1 MVIFLIMIFWK
12 DKAKKMDIRN
22 MFVQKLL
29 DKDLARQMGMT
40 EKEFK
45 LLCKTAEGVD
55 EESAPWE
62 VKLAIDKIKEINS
75 KAFAYTF
82 EDYIEDCLE
91 YSRQSEGY
99 MYDDW
104 DIKSQLQSEVND
116 CCPFDLTWAWKG
128 SYFYV
133 MGNARK
139 HFIQGLVTDFEVA
152 VEELIDEPDDFV
164 RIMRTFRRFF

>member
-1 MVIFLIMIFWK
+1 
-12 DKAKKMDIRN
+12 MDIRN

-29 DKDLARQMGMT
+29 DKDLAKQMGMT
-40 EKEFK
+40 VKEFK

-75 KAFAYTF
+75 KSFSYTL

-91 YSRQSEGY
+91 YAEQSKWYLYKDFDTKE
-99 MYDDW
+99 
-104 DIKSQLQSEVND
+104 QLQDEIAD
-116 CCPFDLTWAWKG
+116 CPFDLTWAWEKSG
-128 SYFYV
+128 LTVFA
-133 MGNARK
+133 NARE
-139 HFIQGLVTDFEVA
+139 HFVEELKKYFGLT

-164 RIMRTFRRFF
+164 QMMRAFRRFF